1 MDAIVYVID
10 ILIRDG
16 LTFLYGQPLS
26 IVISKARL
34 FALLVL
40 KGRSYS
46 HVLSLDLFV
55 PILYSK
61 LCSMIVSL

>member
-1 MDAIVYVID
+1 MDAIVYIID

-16 LTFLYGQPLS
+16 IIFLYGQQLS

-46 HVLSLDLFV
+46 HVLFLGLFV
-55 PILYSK
+55 PILYSE